1 MISQPSVFFMP
12 VLLLTLARIHDMERY
27 ARYATLATGAAARH
41 QAQFLARGMPRD
53 VLEGTL
59 SPNRA
64 VASWFASP
72 EAARAYYFSPEYQAA
87 RQERLG
93 AAQFEMVMV
102 DAAGGWKP

>member
-1 MISQPSVFFMP
+1 MP

-27 ARYATLATGAAARH
+27 ARYAALATGAASNHHAR
-41 QAQFLARGMPRD
+41 FLARGAPRE
-53 VLEGTL
+53 VMEGTL

-72 EAARAYYFSPEYQAA
+72 EAARAYYFSAEYQAA
-87 RQERLG
+87 RRERLG

-102 DAAGGWKP
+102 DAAEGWTP